1 MRGSRSFLACLMCAA
16 VVLTSGC
23 AAPAKPD
30 YSLYRTHMPKSVLV
44 LPPLNNSVEV
54 KATYGYLST
63 ISRPLAE
70 CGYYVFPVAVVDA
83 FMKENGLP
91 TAGEMHAVSLE
102 KFREV
107 FGADAV
113 LYVTIEDY
121 GQKYYVLSSVTIVK
135 AYAALVDAVTGET
148 LWAGKAEAV
157 QGSGDSGGGIL
168 GALITAAV
176 TQMLAWS
183 TDNAHILAIQAN
195 GRMVFDTNRG
205 LLFGP
210 YSPEHST
217 DPRGR

>member
-1 MRGSRSFLACLMCAA
+1 
-16 VVLTSGC
+16 
-23 AAPAKPD
+23 
-30 YSLYRTHMPKSVLV
+30 
-44 LPPLNNSVEV
+44 
-54 KATYGYLST
+54 
-63 ISRPLAE
+63 
-70 CGYYVFPVAVVDA
+70 VAVVDA

-102 KFREV
+102 KIREV

-113 LYVTIEDY
+113 LYVTIDDY
-121 GQKYYVLSSVTIVK
+121 GQKYHVLSSVTIVK
-135 AYAALVDAVTGET
+135 AQAALVDAVTGET

-176 TQMLAWS
+176 TQMLASS

-195 GRMVFDTNRG
+195 SRMVFDANTG

-210 YSPEHST
+210 YSPEHTT
-217 DPRGR
+217 DTRGR